1 MPNYSYDAPLLR
13 LFNDKFGLR
22 CPRASRHRFRMN
34 KKHFRAWPLPIGLI
48 ALGIGYAAHLE
59 YVHAEEPWAYTAPAQ
74 RHAGT
79 SADREELAE
88 QLSLVYSNAQA
99 AFIRGDAREAQQ
111 QIEEAL
117 KLAGDS
123 PVLQRAAAQ
132 IYNNVGSYGLALELW
147 NNLLGEYPNEAELL
161 AERSG
166 TLLLLGR
173 EEDAATDLRRAIRF
187 APANITV
194 RYYQTLAE
202 MRKHDTGAAA
212 RVTAGFTGEDVL
224 SFGSRLKLERT
235 LVEKQTY
242 KNGYS
247 DTAKVLLSLAD
258 GTDPAAALD
267 RVVHQLELLRPIMG
281 RSDWAATIPLL
292 QEIRHAGA
300 GYPGLYYD
308 LALSTYLIQPTPQR
322 LDGLEQFV
330 LSERGAAFAR
340 YFIYLALFSQD
351 AARAQRVADA
361 TLKDARDGEATLIR
375 AALAYDAGRAPEA
388 WKILENIPPAFRAA
402 SAPWFNRPIPV
413 IQTMRSDAGYDA
425 WLNPKL

>member
-1 MPNYSYDAPLLR
+1 MKKKRSHAGLLPL
-13 LFNDKFGLR
+13 GL
-22 CPRASRHRFRMN
+22 
-34 KKHFRAWPLPIGLI
+34 L

-59 YVHAEEPWAYTAPAQ
+59 YAHAEEPWAYTAPAQ
-74 RHAGT
+74 RHAAT
-79 SADREELAE
+79 SVNREELAE
-88 QLSLVYSNAQA
+88 QVSLAYSNAQA
-99 AFIRGDAREAQQ
+99 AFIRGDVRVAQQ

-117 KLAGDS
+117 KSAGNS

-132 IYNNVGSYGLALELW
+132 IYNNTGSYGLALELW
-147 NNLLGEYPNEAELL
+147 NNLLEEYPNEAELL

-212 RVTAGFTGEDVL
+212 RITAGFTGEDVL
-224 SFGSRLKLERT
+224 SFGNRLMLERA
-235 LVEKQTY
+235 LVEKQMNT
-242 KNGYS
+242 NGYS
-247 DTAKVLLSLAD
+247 ETAKVLLSLAD
-258 GTDPAAALD
+258 GTDPVAALTQIV
-267 RVVHQLELLRPIMG
+267 RQLELLRPLMG
-281 RSDWAATIPLL
+281 RSDWAATIPIL
-292 QEIRHAGA
+292 QGIRRAGA

-308 LALSTYLIQPTPQR
+308 LALSTYLTQPTPQR

-361 TLKDARDGEATLIR
+361 ALKDARDGEATLIR

-413 IQTMRSDAGYDA
+413 IQAMRSDAGYDA
-425 WLNPKL
+425 WLNPKR